1 MSTAVNLWMGE
12 LTKLTDKIRLKK
24 NHQQQQQQHSFFIRS
39 KISQNESDDR
49 IEEQEQS
56 GFTLVEAGKPAS
68 VLLKSPAT
76 EDSLS
81 EETVFWLMDRF
92 APC

>member
-1 MSTAVNLWMGE
+1 MSMVVNLWIKE
-12 LTKLTDKIRLKK
+12 VTKLTDKMKK
-24 NHQQQQQQHSFFIRS
+24 NQHL
-39 KISQNESDDR
+39 KSQTTKTQTDEDLGINLTVS
-49 IEEQEQS
+49 
-56 GFTLVEAGKPAS
+56 GKPAS

-76 EDSLS
+76 ENDWS